1 MIKKYDLAR
10 KYFNKA
16 NRIDKHFAASWIAFG
31 HSFAAQDE
39 SDQAMAAYRTAARLF
54 PGCHLASLFIG
65 MEYLRT
71 NNLKTA
77 LLSFQDAK
85 KICFDS
91 DPLVFNEMGVVYY
104 RQKQFELARE
114 NFANALSLCN
124 ESNSRTFESILINLA
139 HCHRKLK

>member
-1 MIKKYDLAR
+1 M
-10 KYFNKA
+10 
-16 NRIDKHFAASWIAFG
+16 
-31 HSFAAQDE
+31 
-39 SDQAMAAYRTAARLF
+39 
-54 PGCHLASLFIG
+54 ASLFIG